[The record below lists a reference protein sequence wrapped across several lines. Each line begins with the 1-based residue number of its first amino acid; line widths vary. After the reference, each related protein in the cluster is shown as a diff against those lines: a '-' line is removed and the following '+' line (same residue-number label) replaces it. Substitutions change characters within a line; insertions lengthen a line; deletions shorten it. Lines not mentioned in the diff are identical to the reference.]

1 MTIQEYK
8 EKVVH
13 TIEQME
19 MEHKVNIESVEVD
32 KLSSQWLDSENRP
45 IKTKWNFKMVV
56 K

>member
-8 EKVVH
+8 EKIIR

-19 MEHKVNIESVEVD
+19 EEHNVSIESVEVD
-32 KLSSQWLDSENRP
+32 KLSWLNTENLCV
-45 IKTKWNFKMVV
+45 KTKWNFKMVV

>member
-8 EKVVH
+8 EKIIH

-19 MEHKVNIESVEVD
+19 EEHNVSIESVEVD
-32 KLSSQWLDSENRP
+32 KLSWLNTENLCV
-45 IKTKWNFKMVV
+45 KTKWNFKMVV